1 MEKIRHEQRVEIK
14 KRAKDVVRS
23 HFILLVIICLV
34 VSYYGTELNFVTDNV
49 ELLWKYVTGQPIEW
63 VDDNLKVDNSRTSD
77 KVLQDLINDNYKAGK
92 THAAIQLEEYR
103 QQKLTNDVKSR
114 KNGIFA
120 AVANNISSGNLYM
133 IIFEGLHSVI
143 HSTRV
148 TSAIIVFFSMMA
160 AVAFW
165 IFIKNMLGA
174 IMRRVFLEARLYK
187 KVPVSHMLHFKL
199 VKRWFRASM
208 TLLLTTI
215 LQYLWFLTIIGG
227 LIKMYSYRMV
237 PFIVAENPD
246 IRPRDAIT
254 LSRRM
259 MNGHKWECFVLD
271 LTFVGWY
278 ILGTFTFGL
287 VTVLWVAPYSVA
299 TFAEYYTELRNG
311 AKAAGIE
318 NSDRLNDTYLY
329 ELADEGFLR
338 QTYSDVEEQKH
349 FIDEHRVEL
358 PPVRGFIAKN
368 FGLWFGSTEE
378 KAMYDEVDKR
388 RQQIVEDR
396 AVIKHKIYPQRLN
409 PLWDEKNNNI
419 VKDIRSIRTYT
430 IWSVIM
436 VFFAFAFVGWCWEVG
451 IHLVQDGVFV
461 NRGVMHGPWLPIY
474 GGGVAMIV
482 VLLARWRRNPLQEV
496 VSIIILCGIVEYTTS
511 WYLEVTK
518 GMRWWDYTG
527 YFLNLNGR
535 ICGEGL
541 MVFALGGMA
550 AVYIL
555 VPILDA
561 MWSKLKPKVLAGICI
576 VLLVCFAADMV
587 YTQIVPN
594 VGDGITDYAAYTELE
609 DSGSSGGGN

>member
-1 MEKIRHEQRVEIK
+1 MEKIKHEQRVEIK

-34 VSYYGTELNFVTDNV
+34 VSYYGTDLNFVTDNV
-49 ELLWKYVTGQPIEW
+49 DTLWKLVTGQPIEFG
-63 VDDNLKVDNSRTSD
+63 DDSLKIDKSKTSD
-77 KVLQDLINDNYKAGK
+77 KVLQDLIDDNYKAGK

-103 QQKLTNDVKSR
+103 QEKLTNDVTSR

-160 AVAFW
+160 AIALW

-187 KVPVSHMLHFKL
+187 TVPVSHMLHFKL

-215 LQYLWFLTIIGG
+215 FQYLWFITVIGG
-227 LIKMYSYRMV
+227 FIKMYSYRMV

-246 IRPRDAIT
+246 LKPREAIT

-271 LTFVGWY
+271 MTFVGWY

-287 VTVLWVAPYSVA
+287 ITVLWAAPYSVA
-299 TFAEYYTELRNG
+299 TYAEYYTELRNG

-318 NSDRLNDTYLY
+318 NADRLNDTYLFEY
-329 ELADEGFLR
+329 AEEGFLR
-338 QTYSDVEEQKH
+338 KTYSDVEEQKH

-368 FGLWFGSTEE
+368 FGLWIGPTEE

-409 PLWDEKNNNI
+409 PLWDDKNNNI
-419 VKDIRSIRTYT
+419 VKDIRFIRTYT

-451 IHLVQDGVFV
+451 IHLIQDGVFV

-482 VLLARWRRNPLQEV
+482 VLLAKWRRNPLQEV

-550 AVYIL
+550 AVYLL
-555 VPILDA
+555 VPVLDT

-576 VLLVCFAADMV
+576 ALLVCFAADMI
-587 YTQIVPN
+587 YTQLVPN
-594 VGDGITDYAAYTELE
+594 VGDGITDYAAYTEIE
-609 DSGSSGGGN
+609 TNDSSGGGN

>member
-1 MEKIRHEQRVEIK
+1 MEKIKHEQRVEIK

-34 VSYYGTELNFVTDNV
+34 VSYYGTDLNFVTDNV
-49 ELLWKYVTGQPIEW
+49 DTLWKLVTGQPIEFG
-63 VDDNLKVDNSRTSD
+63 DDSLKIDKSKTSD
-77 KVLQDLINDNYKAGK
+77 KVLQDLIDDNYKAGK

-103 QQKLTNDVKSR
+103 QEKLTNDVNSR

-160 AVAFW
+160 AIALW

-187 KVPVSHMLHFKL
+187 TVPVSHMLHFKL

-215 LQYLWFLTIIGG
+215 FQYLWFITVIGG
-227 LIKMYSYRMV
+227 FIKMYSYRMV

-246 IRPRDAIT
+246 LKPREAIT

-271 LTFVGWY
+271 MTFVGWY

-287 VTVLWVAPYSVA
+287 ITVLWAAPYSVA
-299 TFAEYYTELRNG
+299 TYAEYYTELRNG

-318 NSDRLNDTYLY
+318 NADRLNDTYLFEY
-329 ELADEGFLR
+329 AEEGFLR
-338 QTYSDVEEQKH
+338 KTYSDVEEQKH

-368 FGLWFGSTEE
+368 FGLWIGPTEE

-409 PLWDEKNNNI
+409 PLWDDKNNNI

-451 IHLVQDGVFV
+451 IHLIQDGVFV

-482 VLLARWRRNPLQEV
+482 VLLAKWRRNPLQEV

-550 AVYIL
+550 AVYLL
-555 VPILDA
+555 VPVLDT

-576 VLLVCFAADMV
+576 VLLVCFAADMI
-587 YTQIVPN
+587 YTQLVPN
-594 VGDGITDYAAYTELE
+594 VGDGITDYAAYTEIE
-609 DSGSSGGGN
+609 TNDSSGGGN

>member
-63 VDDNLKVDNSRTSD
+63 VDDNLKIDNSKSSD

-120 AVANNISSGNLYM
+120 AVANNISSGNLYI

-148 TSAIIVFFSMMA
+148 TSAIIVFFSMMV

-187 KVPVSHMLHFKL
+187 TVPVSHMLHFKL

-215 LQYLWFLTIIGG
+215 LHYLWFLTIIGG
-227 LIKMYSYRMV
+227 FIKMYSYRMV

-246 IRPRDAIT
+246 IRPREAIT

-259 MNGHKWECFVLD
+259 MNGHKWECFILD

-287 VTVLWVAPYSVA
+287 ITVLWAAPYSVA

-318 NSDRLNDTYLY
+318 NADRLNDTYLY

-409 PLWDEKNNNI
+409 PLWDDKNNNI

-555 VPILDA
+555 VPTLDA
-561 MWSKLKPKVLAGICI
+561 MWSRLKPKVLAGICI

-609 DSGSSGGGN
+609 DSGASGGGN

>member
-1 MEKIRHEQRVEIK
+1 MEKIKHEQRVEIK

-34 VSYYGTELNFVTDNV
+34 VSYYGTDLNFVTDNV
-49 ELLWKYVTGQPIEW
+49 DTLWKLVTGQPIEFG
-63 VDDNLKVDNSRTSD
+63 DDSLKIDKSKTSD
-77 KVLQDLINDNYKAGK
+77 KVLQDLIDDNYKAGK

-103 QQKLTNDVKSR
+103 QEKLTNDVTSR

-160 AVAFW
+160 AIALW

-187 KVPVSHMLHFKL
+187 TVPVSHMLHFKL

-215 LQYLWFLTIIGG
+215 FQYLWFITVIGG
-227 LIKMYSYRMV
+227 FIKMYSYRMV

-246 IRPRDAIT
+246 LKPREAIT

-271 LTFVGWY
+271 MTFVGWY

-287 VTVLWVAPYSVA
+287 ITVLWAAPYSVA
-299 TFAEYYTELRNG
+299 TYAEYYTELRNG

-318 NSDRLNDTYLY
+318 NADRLNDTYLFEY
-329 ELADEGFLR
+329 AEEGFLR
-338 QTYSDVEEQKH
+338 KTYSDVEEQKH

-368 FGLWFGSTEE
+368 FGLWIGPTEE

-409 PLWDEKNNNI
+409 PLWDDKNNNI

-482 VLLARWRRNPLQEV
+482 VLLAKWRRNPLQEV

-550 AVYIL
+550 AVYLL
-555 VPILDA
+555 VPVLDT

-587 YTQIVPN
+587 YTQLVPN
-594 VGDGITDYAAYTELE
+594 VGDGITDYAAYTEIE
-609 DSGSSGGGN
+609 TNDSSGGGN

>member
-1 MEKIRHEQRVEIK
+1 MEKIKHEQRVEIK

-34 VSYYGTELNFVTDNV
+34 VSYYGTDLNFVTDNV
-49 ELLWKYVTGQPIEW
+49 DTLWKLVTGQPIEFG
-63 VDDNLKVDNSRTSD
+63 DDSLKIDKSKTSD
-77 KVLQDLINDNYKAGK
+77 KVLQDLIDDNYKAGK

-103 QQKLTNDVKSR
+103 QEKLTNDVNSR

-160 AVAFW
+160 AIALW

-187 KVPVSHMLHFKL
+187 TVPVSHMLHFKL

-215 LQYLWFLTIIGG
+215 FQYLWFITVIGG
-227 LIKMYSYRMV
+227 FIKMYSYRMV

-246 IRPRDAIT
+246 LKPREAIT

-271 LTFVGWY
+271 MTFVGWY

-287 VTVLWVAPYSVA
+287 ITVLWAAPYSVA
-299 TFAEYYTELRNG
+299 TYAEYYTELRNG

-318 NSDRLNDTYLY
+318 NADRLNDTYLFEY
-329 ELADEGFLR
+329 AEEGFLR
-338 QTYSDVEEQKH
+338 KTYSDVEEQKH

-368 FGLWFGSTEE
+368 FGLWIGPTEE

-409 PLWDEKNNNI
+409 PLWDDKNNNI

-482 VLLARWRRNPLQEV
+482 VLLAKWRRNPLQEV

-550 AVYIL
+550 AVYLL
-555 VPILDA
+555 VPVLDT

-587 YTQIVPN
+587 YTQLVPN
-594 VGDGITDYAAYTELE
+594 VGDGITDYAAYTEIE
-609 DSGSSGGGN
+609 TNDSSGGGN

>member
-1 MEKIRHEQRVEIK
+1 MEKIKHEQRVEIK

-34 VSYYGTELNFVTDNV
+34 VSYYGTDLNFVTDNV
-49 ELLWKYVTGQPIEW
+49 DTLWKLVTGQPIEFG
-63 VDDNLKVDNSRTSD
+63 DDSLKIDKSKTSD
-77 KVLQDLINDNYKAGK
+77 KVLQDLIDDNYKAGK

-103 QQKLTNDVKSR
+103 QEKLTNDVKSR

-160 AVAFW
+160 AIALW

-187 KVPVSHMLHFKL
+187 TVPVSHMLHFKL

-215 LQYLWFLTIIGG
+215 FQYLWFITVIGG
-227 LIKMYSYRMV
+227 FIKMYSYRMV

-246 IRPRDAIT
+246 LKPREAIT

-271 LTFVGWY
+271 MTFVGWY

-287 VTVLWVAPYSVA
+287 ITVLWAAPYSVA
-299 TFAEYYTELRNG
+299 TYAEYYTELRNG

-318 NSDRLNDTYLY
+318 NADRLNDTYLFEY
-329 ELADEGFLR
+329 AEEGFLR
-338 QTYSDVEEQKH
+338 KTYSDVEEQKH

-368 FGLWFGSTEE
+368 FGLWIGPTEE

-409 PLWDEKNNNI
+409 PLWDDKNNNI

-451 IHLVQDGVFV
+451 IHLIQDGVFV

-482 VLLARWRRNPLQEV
+482 VLLAKWRRNPLQEV

-550 AVYIL
+550 AVYLL
-555 VPILDA
+555 VPVLDT

-587 YTQIVPN
+587 YTQLVPN
-594 VGDGITDYAAYTELE
+594 VGDGITDYAAYTEIE
-609 DSGSSGGGN
+609 TNDSSGGGN

>member
-1 MEKIRHEQRVEIK
+1 MEKIKHEQRVEIK

-34 VSYYGTELNFVTDNV
+34 VSYYGTDLNFVTANV
-49 ELLWKYVTGQPIEW
+49 DTLWKLVTGQPIEFG
-63 VDDNLKVDNSRTSD
+63 DDSLKIDKSKTSD
-77 KVLQDLINDNYKAGK
+77 KVLQDLIDDNYKAGK

-103 QQKLTNDVKSR
+103 QEKLTNDVKSR

-160 AVAFW
+160 AIALW

-187 KVPVSHMLHFKL
+187 TVPVSHMLHFKL

-215 LQYLWFLTIIGG
+215 FQYLWFITVIGG
-227 LIKMYSYRMV
+227 FIKMYSYRMV

-246 IRPRDAIT
+246 LKPREAIT

-271 LTFVGWY
+271 MTFVGWY

-287 VTVLWVAPYSVA
+287 ITVLWAAPYSVA
-299 TFAEYYTELRNG
+299 TYAEYYTELRNG

-318 NSDRLNDTYLY
+318 NADRLNDTYLFEY
-329 ELADEGFLR
+329 AEEGFLR
-338 QTYSDVEEQKH
+338 KTYSDVEEQKH

-368 FGLWFGSTEE
+368 FGLWIGPTEE

-409 PLWDEKNNNI
+409 PLWDDKNNNI

-451 IHLVQDGVFV
+451 IHLIQDGVFV

-482 VLLARWRRNPLQEV
+482 VLLAKWRRNPLQEV

-550 AVYIL
+550 AVYLL
-555 VPILDA
+555 VPVLDT

-576 VLLVCFAADMV
+576 ALLVCFAADMV
-587 YTQIVPN
+587 YTQLVPN
-594 VGDGITDYAAYTELE
+594 VGDGITDYAAYTEIE
-609 DSGSSGGGN
+609 TNDSSGGGN

>member
-1 MEKIRHEQRVEIK
+1 MEKIKHEQRVEIK

-34 VSYYGTELNFVTDNV
+34 VSYYGTDLNFVTDNV
-49 ELLWKYVTGQPIEW
+49 DTLWKLVTGQPIEFG
-63 VDDNLKVDNSRTSD
+63 DDSLKIDKSKTSD
-77 KVLQDLINDNYKAGK
+77 KVLQDLIDDNYKAGK

-103 QQKLTNDVKSR
+103 QEKLTNDVTSR

-160 AVAFW
+160 AIALW

-187 KVPVSHMLHFKL
+187 TVPVSHMLHFKL

-215 LQYLWFLTIIGG
+215 FQYLWFITVIGG
-227 LIKMYSYRMV
+227 FIKMYSYRMV

-246 IRPRDAIT
+246 LKPREAIT

-271 LTFVGWY
+271 MTFVGWY

-287 VTVLWVAPYSVA
+287 ITVLWAAPYSVA
-299 TFAEYYTELRNG
+299 TYAEYYTELRNG

-318 NSDRLNDTYLY
+318 NADRLNDTYLFEY
-329 ELADEGFLR
+329 AEEGFLR
-338 QTYSDVEEQKH
+338 KTYSDVEEQKH

-368 FGLWFGSTEE
+368 FGLWIGPTEE

-409 PLWDEKNNNI
+409 PLWDDKNNNI

-451 IHLVQDGVFV
+451 IHLIQDGVFV

-482 VLLARWRRNPLQEV
+482 VLLAKWRRNPLQEV

-550 AVYIL
+550 AVYLL
-555 VPILDA
+555 VPVLDT

-587 YTQIVPN
+587 YTQLVPN
-594 VGDGITDYAAYTELE
+594 VGDGITDYAAYTEIE
-609 DSGSSGGGN
+609 TSDSSGGGN

>member
-1 MEKIRHEQRVEIK
+1 MEKIKHEQRVEIK

-49 ELLWKYVTGQPIEW
+49 DTLWKLVTGQPIEFG
-63 VDDNLKVDNSRTSD
+63 DDSLKIDKSKTSD
-77 KVLQDLINDNYKAGK
+77 KVLQDLIDDNYKAGK

-103 QQKLTNDVKSR
+103 QEKLTNDVTSR

-160 AVAFW
+160 AIALW

-187 KVPVSHMLHFKL
+187 TVPVSHMLHFKL

-215 LQYLWFLTIIGG
+215 FQYLWFITVIGG
-227 LIKMYSYRMV
+227 FIKMYSYRMV

-246 IRPRDAIT
+246 LKPREAIT

-271 LTFVGWY
+271 MTFVGWY

-287 VTVLWVAPYSVA
+287 ITVLWAAPYSVA
-299 TFAEYYTELRNG
+299 TYAEYYTELRNG

-318 NSDRLNDTYLY
+318 NADRLNDTYLFEY
-329 ELADEGFLR
+329 AEEGFLR
-338 QTYSDVEEQKH
+338 KTYSDVEEQKH

-368 FGLWFGSTEE
+368 FGLWIGPTEE

-409 PLWDEKNNNI
+409 PLWDDKNNNI

-451 IHLVQDGVFV
+451 IHLIQDGVFV

-482 VLLARWRRNPLQEV
+482 VLLAKWRRNPLQEV

-550 AVYIL
+550 AVYLL
-555 VPILDA
+555 VPVLDT

-576 VLLVCFAADMV
+576 VLLVCFAADMI
-587 YTQIVPN
+587 YTQLVPN
-594 VGDGITDYAAYTELE
+594 VGDGITDYAAYTEIE
-609 DSGSSGGGN
+609 TNDSSGGGN

>member
-1 MEKIRHEQRVEIK
+1 MEKIKHAQRVEIK

-23 HFILLVIICLV
+23 HFILLVILCLV
-34 VSYYGTELNFVTDNV
+34 VSYYGTDLNFVTDNV
-49 ELLWKYVTGQPIEW
+49 ELLWKFVTGQPIDVRE
-63 VDDNLKVDNSRTSD
+63 DNLKLDNSKSSD
-77 KVLQDLINDNYKAGK
+77 KVLQDLINDNYKAGQ
-92 THAAIQLEEYR
+92 THAAQQLEEYR
-103 QQKLTNDVKSR
+103 QAKLTNDVKSR

-160 AVAFW
+160 AIALW
-165 IFIKNMLGA
+165 IFIKNMLGT

-187 KVPVSHMLHFKL
+187 IVPVSHMLHFKL
-199 VKRWFRASM
+199 VKRWFRTAM

-215 LQYLWFLTIIGG
+215 YQYLWFLTIIGG
-227 LIKMYSYRMV
+227 VIKVYSYRMV
-237 PFIVAENPD
+237 PFIAAENPD
-246 IRPRDAIT
+246 LKPREVIT

-259 MNGHKWECFVLD
+259 MNGHKWECFILD

-287 VTVLWVAPYSVA
+287 INVLWSAPYSVA
-299 TFAEYYTELRNG
+299 TYAEYYTVLRDG

-318 NSDRLNDTYLY
+318 NADKLNDTYLFEY
-329 ELADEGFLR
+329 ADEGFLR
-338 QTYSDVEEQKH
+338 KTYSDVEEQKH

-358 PPVRGFIAKN
+358 PPVRRFIAKN
-368 FGLWFGSTEE
+368 FGLWIGPTEE

-409 PLWDEKNNNI
+409 PLWNDKNNNI

-430 IWSVIM
+430 IWSVIL
-436 VFFAFAFVGWCWEVG
+436 VFFSFAFVGWCWEVG

-474 GGGVAMIV
+474 GGGVAMIL
-482 VLLARWRRNPLQEV
+482 VLLAKWRRNPLQEAM
-496 VSIIILCGIVEYTTS
+496 SIIILCGIVEYSTS

-550 AVYIL
+550 AVYLL
-555 VPILDA
+555 VPVLDT
-561 MWSKLKPKVLAGICI
+561 MWSKLKPKVMAGICI

-587 YTQIVPN
+587 YTKLVPN
-594 VGDGITDYAAYTELE
+594 VGDGITDYAAYTQIE
-609 DSGSSGGGN
+609 DSSDSGGGN

>member
-1 MEKIRHEQRVEIK
+1 MEKIKHEQRVENK

-34 VSYYGTELNFVTDNV
+34 VSYYGTDLNFVTDNV
-49 ELLWKYVTGQPIEW
+49 DTLWKLVTGQPIEFG
-63 VDDNLKVDNSRTSD
+63 DDSLKIDKSKTSD
-77 KVLQDLINDNYKAGK
+77 KVLQDLIDDNYKAGK

-103 QQKLTNDVKSR
+103 QEKLTNDVNSR

-160 AVAFW
+160 AIALW

-187 KVPVSHMLHFKL
+187 TVPVSHMLHFKL

-215 LQYLWFLTIIGG
+215 FQYLWFITVIGG
-227 LIKMYSYRMV
+227 FIKMYSYRMV

-246 IRPRDAIT
+246 LKPREAIT

-271 LTFVGWY
+271 MTFVGWY

-287 VTVLWVAPYSVA
+287 ITVLWAAPYSVA
-299 TFAEYYTELRNG
+299 TYAEYYTELRNG

-318 NSDRLNDTYLY
+318 NADRLNDTYLFEY
-329 ELADEGFLR
+329 AEEGFLR
-338 QTYSDVEEQKH
+338 KTYSDVEEQKH

-368 FGLWFGSTEE
+368 FGLWIGPTEE

-409 PLWDEKNNNI
+409 PLWDDKNNNI

-451 IHLVQDGVFV
+451 IHLIQDGVFV

-482 VLLARWRRNPLQEV
+482 VLLAKWRRNPLQEV

-550 AVYIL
+550 AVYLL
-555 VPILDA
+555 VPVLDT

-576 VLLVCFAADMV
+576 VLLVCFAADMI
-587 YTQIVPN
+587 YTQLVPN
-594 VGDGITDYAAYTELE
+594 VGDGITDYAAYTEIE
-609 DSGSSGGGN
+609 TNDSSGGGN

>member
-1 MEKIRHEQRVEIK
+1 MEKIKHEQRVEIK

-34 VSYYGTELNFVTDNV
+34 VSYYGTDLNFVTDNV
-49 ELLWKYVTGQPIEW
+49 DTLWKLVTGQPIEFG
-63 VDDNLKVDNSRTSD
+63 DDSLKIDKSKTSD
-77 KVLQDLINDNYKAGK
+77 KVLQDLIDDNYKAGK
-92 THAAIQLEEYR
+92 THVAIQLEEYR
-103 QQKLTNDVKSR
+103 QEKLTNDVNSR

-160 AVAFW
+160 AIALW

-187 KVPVSHMLHFKL
+187 TVPVSHMLHFKL

-215 LQYLWFLTIIGG
+215 FQYLWFITVIGG
-227 LIKMYSYRMV
+227 FIKMYSYRMV

-246 IRPRDAIT
+246 LKPREAIT

-271 LTFVGWY
+271 MTFVGWY

-287 VTVLWVAPYSVA
+287 ITVLWAAPYSVA
-299 TFAEYYTELRNG
+299 TYAEYYTELRNG

-318 NSDRLNDTYLY
+318 NADRLNDTYLFEY
-329 ELADEGFLR
+329 AEEGFLR
-338 QTYSDVEEQKH
+338 KTYSDVEEQKH
-349 FIDEHRVEL
+349 FIDENRVEL

-368 FGLWFGSTEE
+368 FGLWIGPTEE

-409 PLWDEKNNNI
+409 PLWDDKNNNI

-482 VLLARWRRNPLQEV
+482 VLLAKWRRNPLQEV

-550 AVYIL
+550 AVYLL
-555 VPILDA
+555 VPVLDT

-576 VLLVCFAADMV
+576 VLLVCFAADMI
-587 YTQIVPN
+587 YTQLVPN
-594 VGDGITDYAAYTELE
+594 VGDGITDYAAYTEIE
-609 DSGSSGGGN
+609 TNDSSGGGN

>member
-1 MEKIRHEQRVEIK
+1 MEKIKHEQRVEIK

-34 VSYYGTELNFVTDNV
+34 VSYYGTDLNFVTDNV
-49 ELLWKYVTGQPIEW
+49 DTLWKLVTGQPIEFG
-63 VDDNLKVDNSRTSD
+63 DDSLKIDKSKTSD
-77 KVLQDLINDNYKAGK
+77 KVLQDLIDDNYKAGK

-103 QQKLTNDVKSR
+103 QEKLTNDVTSR

-160 AVAFW
+160 AIALW

-187 KVPVSHMLHFKL
+187 TVPVSHMLHFKL

-215 LQYLWFLTIIGG
+215 FQYLWFITVIGG
-227 LIKMYSYRMV
+227 FIKMYSYRMV

-246 IRPRDAIT
+246 LKPREAIT

-271 LTFVGWY
+271 MTFVGWY

-287 VTVLWVAPYSVA
+287 ITVLWAAPYSVA
-299 TFAEYYTELRNG
+299 TYAEYYTELRNG

-318 NSDRLNDTYLY
+318 NADRLNDTYLFEY
-329 ELADEGFLR
+329 AEEGFLR
-338 QTYSDVEEQKH
+338 KTYSDVEEQKH

-368 FGLWFGSTEE
+368 FGLWIGPTEE

-409 PLWDEKNNNI
+409 PLWDDKNNNI

-451 IHLVQDGVFV
+451 IHLIQDGVFV

-482 VLLARWRRNPLQEV
+482 VLLAKWRRNPLQEV

-550 AVYIL
+550 AVYLL
-555 VPILDA
+555 VPVLDT

-587 YTQIVPN
+587 YTQLVPN
-594 VGDGITDYAAYTELE
+594 VGDGITDYAAYTEIE
-609 DSGSSGGGN
+609 TNDSSGGGN

>member
-1 MEKIRHEQRVEIK
+1 MEKIKHEQRVEIK

-34 VSYYGTELNFVTDNV
+34 VSYYGTDLNFVTDNV
-49 ELLWKYVTGQPIEW
+49 DTLWKLVTGQPIEFG
-63 VDDNLKVDNSRTSD
+63 DDSLKIDKSKTSD

-103 QQKLTNDVKSR
+103 QEKLTNDVKSR

-160 AVAFW
+160 AIALW

-187 KVPVSHMLHFKL
+187 TVPVSHMLHFKL

-215 LQYLWFLTIIGG
+215 FQYLWFITVIGG
-227 LIKMYSYRMV
+227 FIKMYSYRMV

-246 IRPRDAIT
+246 LKPREAIT

-271 LTFVGWY
+271 MTFVGWY

-287 VTVLWVAPYSVA
+287 ITVLWAAPYSVA
-299 TFAEYYTELRNG
+299 TYAEYYTELRNG

-318 NSDRLNDTYLY
+318 NADRLNDTYLFEY
-329 ELADEGFLR
+329 AEEGFLR
-338 QTYSDVEEQKH
+338 KTYSDVEEQKH

-368 FGLWFGSTEE
+368 FGLWIGPTEE

-409 PLWDEKNNNI
+409 PLWEDKNNNI

-451 IHLVQDGVFV
+451 IHLIQDGVFV

-482 VLLARWRRNPLQEV
+482 VLLAKWRRNPLQEV

-550 AVYIL
+550 AVYLL
-555 VPILDA
+555 VPVLDT

-576 VLLVCFAADMV
+576 ALLVCFAADMI
-587 YTQIVPN
+587 YTQLVPN
-594 VGDGITDYAAYTELE
+594 VGDGITDYAAYTEIE
-609 DSGSSGGGN
+609 TNDSSGGGN

>member
-1 MEKIRHEQRVEIK
+1 MEKNRHEQRVEIK

-63 VDDNLKVDNSRTSD
+63 VDDNLKIDNSKSSD

-187 KVPVSHMLHFKL
+187 TVPVSHMLHFKL

-246 IRPRDAIT
+246 IRPREAIT

-318 NSDRLNDTYLY
+318 NADRLNDTYLY
-329 ELADEGFLR
+329 EFADEGFLR

-474 GGGVAMIV
+474 GGGVAMII

-561 MWSKLKPKVLAGICI
+561 MWSRLKPKVLAGICI

-587 YTQIVPN
+587 YTKIVPN

>member
-1 MEKIRHEQRVEIK
+1 MEKIKHEQRVEIK

-34 VSYYGTELNFVTDNV
+34 VSYYGTDLNFVTDNV
-49 ELLWKYVTGQPIEW
+49 DTLWKLVTGQPIEFG
-63 VDDNLKVDNSRTSD
+63 DDSLKIDKSKTSD
-77 KVLQDLINDNYKAGK
+77 KVLQDLIDDNYKAGK

-103 QQKLTNDVKSR
+103 QEKLTNDVTSR

-160 AVAFW
+160 AIALW

-187 KVPVSHMLHFKL
+187 TVPVSHMLHFKL

-215 LQYLWFLTIIGG
+215 FQYLWFITVIGG
-227 LIKMYSYRMV
+227 FIKMYSYRMV

-246 IRPRDAIT
+246 LKPREAIT

-271 LTFVGWY
+271 MTFVGWY

-287 VTVLWVAPYSVA
+287 ITVLWAAPYSVA
-299 TFAEYYTELRNG
+299 TYAEYYTELRNG

-318 NSDRLNDTYLY
+318 NADRLNDTYLFEY
-329 ELADEGFLR
+329 AEEGFLR
-338 QTYSDVEEQKH
+338 KTYSDVEEQKH

-368 FGLWFGSTEE
+368 FGLWIGPTEE

-409 PLWDEKNNNI
+409 PLWDDKNNNI

-451 IHLVQDGVFV
+451 IHLIQDGVFV

-482 VLLARWRRNPLQEV
+482 VLLAKWRRNPLQEV

-550 AVYIL
+550 AVYLL
-555 VPILDA
+555 VPVLDT

-576 VLLVCFAADMV
+576 VLLVCFAADMI
-587 YTQIVPN
+587 YTQLVPN
-594 VGDGITDYAAYTELE
+594 VGDGITDYAAYTEIE
-609 DSGSSGGGN
+609 TNDSSGGGN

>member
-63 VDDNLKVDNSRTSD
+63 VDDNLKIDNSRSSD

-165 IFIKNMLGA
+165 IFVKNMLGA

-187 KVPVSHMLHFKL
+187 TVPVSHMLHFKL

-246 IRPRDAIT
+246 IRPREAIT

-287 VTVLWVAPYSVA
+287 ITVLWAAPYSVA

-318 NSDRLNDTYLY
+318 NADRLNDTYLY

-409 PLWDEKNNNI
+409 PLWDDKNNNI

-474 GGGVAMIV
+474 GGGVAMII

-550 AVYIL
+550 AVYLL
-555 VPILDA
+555 VPILDT
-561 MWSKLKPKVLAGICI
+561 MWSKLKPKVLTGICI

-594 VGDGITDYAAYTELE
+594 VGDGITDYAAYTEIE
-609 DSGSSGGGN
+609 DSDSSGGGN

>member
-1 MEKIRHEQRVEIK
+1 MEKIKHEHRVEIK

-34 VSYYGTELNFVTDNV
+34 VSYYGTDLNFVTDNV
-49 ELLWKYVTGQPIEW
+49 DTLWKLVTGQPIEFG
-63 VDDNLKVDNSRTSD
+63 DDSLKIDKSKTSD
-77 KVLQDLINDNYKAGK
+77 KVLQDLIDDNYKAGK

-103 QQKLTNDVKSR
+103 QEKLTNDVTSR

-160 AVAFW
+160 AIALW

-187 KVPVSHMLHFKL
+187 TVPVSHMLHFKL

-215 LQYLWFLTIIGG
+215 FQYLWFITVIGG
-227 LIKMYSYRMV
+227 FIKMYSYRMV

-246 IRPRDAIT
+246 LKPREAIT

-271 LTFVGWY
+271 MTFVGWY

-287 VTVLWVAPYSVA
+287 ITVLWAAPYSVA
-299 TFAEYYTELRNG
+299 TYAEYYTELRNG

-318 NSDRLNDTYLY
+318 NADRLNDTYLFEY
-329 ELADEGFLR
+329 AEEGFLR
-338 QTYSDVEEQKH
+338 KTYSDVEEQKH

-368 FGLWFGSTEE
+368 FGLWIGPTEE

-409 PLWDEKNNNI
+409 PLWDDKNNNI

-451 IHLVQDGVFV
+451 IHLIQDGVFV

-482 VLLARWRRNPLQEV
+482 VLLAKWRRNPLQEV

-550 AVYIL
+550 AVYLL
-555 VPILDA
+555 VPVLDT

-576 VLLVCFAADMV
+576 VLLVCFAADMI
-587 YTQIVPN
+587 YTQLVPN
-594 VGDGITDYAAYTELE
+594 VGDGITDYAAYTEIE
-609 DSGSSGGGN
+609 TSDSSGGGN

>member
-1 MEKIRHEQRVEIK
+1 MEPIKHEQRVEIK

-34 VSYYGTELNFVTDNV
+34 VSYYGTDLNFVTDNV
-49 ELLWKYVTGQPIEW
+49 DTLWKLVTGQPIEFG
-63 VDDNLKVDNSRTSD
+63 DDSLKIDKSKTSD
-77 KVLQDLINDNYKAGK
+77 KVLQDLIDDNYKAGK

-103 QQKLTNDVKSR
+103 QEKLTNDVKSR

-160 AVAFW
+160 AIALW

-187 KVPVSHMLHFKL
+187 TVPVSHMLHFKL

-215 LQYLWFLTIIGG
+215 FQYLWFITVIGG
-227 LIKMYSYRMV
+227 FIKMYSYRMV

-246 IRPRDAIT
+246 LKPREAIT

-271 LTFVGWY
+271 MTFVGWY

-287 VTVLWVAPYSVA
+287 ITVLWAAPYSVA
-299 TFAEYYTELRNG
+299 TYAEYYTELRNG

-318 NSDRLNDTYLY
+318 NADRLNDTYLFEY
-329 ELADEGFLR
+329 AEEGFLR
-338 QTYSDVEEQKH
+338 KTYSDVEEQKH

-368 FGLWFGSTEE
+368 FGLWIGPTEE

-409 PLWDEKNNNI
+409 PLWDDKNNNI

-451 IHLVQDGVFV
+451 IHLIQDGVFV

-482 VLLARWRRNPLQEV
+482 VLLAKWRRNPLQEV

-550 AVYIL
+550 AVYLL
-555 VPILDA
+555 VPVLDT

-576 VLLVCFAADMV
+576 VLLVCFAADMI
-587 YTQIVPN
+587 YTQLVPN
-594 VGDGITDYAAYTELE
+594 VGDGITDYAAYTEIE
-609 DSGSSGGGN
+609 TNDSSGGGN

>member
-1 MEKIRHEQRVEIK
+1 
-14 KRAKDVVRS
+14 
-23 HFILLVIICLV
+23 
-34 VSYYGTELNFVTDNV
+34 
-49 ELLWKYVTGQPIEW
+49 
-63 VDDNLKVDNSRTSD
+63 
-77 KVLQDLINDNYKAGK
+77 

-103 QQKLTNDVKSR
+103 QEKLTNDVTSR

-160 AVAFW
+160 AIALW

-187 KVPVSHMLHFKL
+187 TVPVSHMLHFKL

-215 LQYLWFLTIIGG
+215 FQYLWFITVIGG
-227 LIKMYSYRMV
+227 FIKMYSYRMV

-246 IRPRDAIT
+246 LKPREAIT

-271 LTFVGWY
+271 MTFVGWY

-287 VTVLWVAPYSVA
+287 ITVLWAAPYSVA
-299 TFAEYYTELRNG
+299 TYAEYYTELRNG

-318 NSDRLNDTYLY
+318 NADRLNDTYLFEY
-329 ELADEGFLR
+329 AEEGFLR
-338 QTYSDVEEQKH
+338 KTYSDVEEQKH

-368 FGLWFGSTEE
+368 FGLWIGPTEE

-409 PLWDEKNNNI
+409 PLWDDKNNNI

-451 IHLVQDGVFV
+451 IHLIQDGVFV

-482 VLLARWRRNPLQEV
+482 VLLAKWRRNPLQEV

-550 AVYIL
+550 AVYLL
-555 VPILDA
+555 VPVLDT

-576 VLLVCFAADMV
+576 VLLVCFAADMI
-587 YTQIVPN
+587 YTQLVPN
-594 VGDGITDYAAYTELE
+594 VGDGITDYAAYTEIE
-609 DSGSSGGGN
+609 TNDSSGGGN

>member
-1 MEKIRHEQRVEIK
+1 MEKIKHEQRVEIK

-34 VSYYGTELNFVTDNV
+34 VSYYGTDLNFVTDNV
-49 ELLWKYVTGQPIEW
+49 DTLWKLVTGQPIEFG
-63 VDDNLKVDNSRTSD
+63 DDSLKIDKSKTSD
-77 KVLQDLINDNYKAGK
+77 KVLQDLIDDNYKAGK
-92 THAAIQLEEYR
+92 IHAAIQLEEYR
-103 QQKLTNDVKSR
+103 QEKLTNDVKSR

-160 AVAFW
+160 AIALW

-187 KVPVSHMLHFKL
+187 TVPVSHMLHFKL

-215 LQYLWFLTIIGG
+215 FQYLWFITVIGG
-227 LIKMYSYRMV
+227 FIKMYSYRMV

-246 IRPRDAIT
+246 LKPREAIT

-271 LTFVGWY
+271 MTFVGWY

-287 VTVLWVAPYSVA
+287 ITVLWAAPYSVA
-299 TFAEYYTELRNG
+299 TYAEYYTELRNG

-318 NSDRLNDTYLY
+318 NADRLNDTYLFEY
-329 ELADEGFLR
+329 AEEGFLR
-338 QTYSDVEEQKH
+338 KTYSDVEEQKH

-368 FGLWFGSTEE
+368 FGLWIGPTEE

-409 PLWDEKNNNI
+409 PLWDDKNNNI

-451 IHLVQDGVFV
+451 IHLIQDGVFV

-482 VLLARWRRNPLQEV
+482 VLLAKWRRNPLQEV

-550 AVYIL
+550 AVYLL
-555 VPILDA
+555 VPVLDT

-576 VLLVCFAADMV
+576 ALLVCFAADMI
-587 YTQIVPN
+587 YTQLVPN
-594 VGDGITDYAAYTELE
+594 VGDGITDYAAYTEIE
-609 DSGSSGGGN
+609 TNDSSGGGN

>member
-1 MEKIRHEQRVEIK
+1 MEKIKHEQRVEIK

-34 VSYYGTELNFVTDNV
+34 VSYYGTDLNFVTDNV
-49 ELLWKYVTGQPIEW
+49 DTLWKLVTGQPIEFG
-63 VDDNLKVDNSRTSD
+63 DDSLKIDKSKTSD
-77 KVLQDLINDNYKAGK
+77 KVLQDLIDDNYKAGK

-103 QQKLTNDVKSR
+103 QEKLTNDVKSR

-160 AVAFW
+160 AIALW

-187 KVPVSHMLHFKL
+187 TVPVSHMLHFKL

-215 LQYLWFLTIIGG
+215 FQYLWFITVIGG
-227 LIKMYSYRMV
+227 FIKMYSYRMV

-246 IRPRDAIT
+246 LKPREAIT

-271 LTFVGWY
+271 MTFVGWY

-287 VTVLWVAPYSVA
+287 ITVLWAAPYSVA
-299 TFAEYYTELRNG
+299 TYAEYYTELRNG

-318 NSDRLNDTYLY
+318 NADRLNDTYLFEY
-329 ELADEGFLR
+329 AEEGFLR
-338 QTYSDVEEQKH
+338 KTYSDVEEQKH

-368 FGLWFGSTEE
+368 FGLWIGPTEE

-409 PLWDEKNNNI
+409 PLWDDKNNNI

-451 IHLVQDGVFV
+451 IHLIQDGVFV

-482 VLLARWRRNPLQEV
+482 VLLAKWRRNPLQEV

-550 AVYIL
+550 AVYLL
-555 VPILDA
+555 VPVLDT

-576 VLLVCFAADMV
+576 ALLVCFAADMI
-587 YTQIVPN
+587 YTQLVPN
-594 VGDGITDYAAYTELE
+594 VGDGITDYAAYTEIE
-609 DSGSSGGGN
+609 TNDSSGGGN

>member
-1 MEKIRHEQRVEIK
+1 MEPIKHEQRVEIK

-34 VSYYGTELNFVTDNV
+34 VSYYGTDLNFVTDNV
-49 ELLWKYVTGQPIEW
+49 DTLWKLVTGQPIEFG
-63 VDDNLKVDNSRTSD
+63 DDSLKIDKSKTSD
-77 KVLQDLINDNYKAGK
+77 KVLQDLIDDNYKAGK

-103 QQKLTNDVKSR
+103 QEKLTNDVNSR

-160 AVAFW
+160 AIALW

-187 KVPVSHMLHFKL
+187 TVPVSHMLHFKL

-215 LQYLWFLTIIGG
+215 FQYLWFITVIGG
-227 LIKMYSYRMV
+227 FIKMYSYRMV

-246 IRPRDAIT
+246 LKPREAIT

-271 LTFVGWY
+271 MTFVGWY

-287 VTVLWVAPYSVA
+287 ITVLWAAPYSVA
-299 TFAEYYTELRNG
+299 TYAEYYTELRNG

-318 NSDRLNDTYLY
+318 NADRLNDTYLFEY
-329 ELADEGFLR
+329 AEEGFLR
-338 QTYSDVEEQKH
+338 KTYSDVEEQKH

-368 FGLWFGSTEE
+368 FGLWIGPTEE

-409 PLWDEKNNNI
+409 PLWDDKNNNL

-451 IHLVQDGVFV
+451 IHLIQDGVFV

-482 VLLARWRRNPLQEV
+482 VLLAKWRRNPLQEV

-550 AVYIL
+550 AVYLL
-555 VPILDA
+555 VPVLDT

-587 YTQIVPN
+587 YTQLVPN
-594 VGDGITDYAAYTELE
+594 VGDGITDYAAYTEIE
-609 DSGSSGGGN
+609 TNDSSGGGN

>member
-1 MEKIRHEQRVEIK
+1 MEKIKHEQRVEIK

-34 VSYYGTELNFVTDNV
+34 VSYYGTDLNFVTDNV
-49 ELLWKYVTGQPIEW
+49 DTLWKLVTGQPIEFG
-63 VDDNLKVDNSRTSD
+63 DDSLKIDKSKTSD
-77 KVLQDLINDNYKAGK
+77 KVLQDLIDDNYKAGK

-103 QQKLTNDVKSR
+103 QEKLTNDVTSR

-160 AVAFW
+160 AIALW

-187 KVPVSHMLHFKL
+187 TVPVSHMLHFKL

-215 LQYLWFLTIIGG
+215 FQYLWFITVIGG
-227 LIKMYSYRMV
+227 FIKMYSYRMV

-246 IRPRDAIT
+246 LKPREAIT

-271 LTFVGWY
+271 MTFVGWY

-287 VTVLWVAPYSVA
+287 ITVFWAAPYSVA
-299 TFAEYYTELRNG
+299 TYAEYYTELRNG

-318 NSDRLNDTYLY
+318 NADRLNDTYLFEY
-329 ELADEGFLR
+329 AEEGFLR
-338 QTYSDVEEQKH
+338 KTYSDVEEQKH

-368 FGLWFGSTEE
+368 FGLWIGPTEE

-409 PLWDEKNNNI
+409 PLWDDKNNNI

-451 IHLVQDGVFV
+451 IHLIQDGVFV

-482 VLLARWRRNPLQEV
+482 VLLAKWRRNPLQEV

-550 AVYIL
+550 AVYLL
-555 VPILDA
+555 VPVLDT

-587 YTQIVPN
+587 YTQLVPN
-594 VGDGITDYAAYTELE
+594 VGDGITDYAAYTEIE
-609 DSGSSGGGN
+609 TNDSSGGGN

>member
-1 MEKIRHEQRVEIK
+1 MEKIKHEQRVEIK

-34 VSYYGTELNFVTDNV
+34 VSYYGTDLNFVTDNV
-49 ELLWKYVTGQPIEW
+49 DTLWKLVTGQPIEFG
-63 VDDNLKVDNSRTSD
+63 DDSLKIDKSKTSD
-77 KVLQDLINDNYKAGK
+77 KVLQDLIDDNYKAGK

-103 QQKLTNDVKSR
+103 QEKLTNDVNSR

-160 AVAFW
+160 AIALW

-187 KVPVSHMLHFKL
+187 TVPVSHMLHFKL

-215 LQYLWFLTIIGG
+215 FQYLWFITVIGG
-227 LIKMYSYRMV
+227 FIKMYSYRMV

-246 IRPRDAIT
+246 LKPREAIT

-271 LTFVGWY
+271 MTFVGWY

-287 VTVLWVAPYSVA
+287 ITVLWAAPYSVA
-299 TFAEYYTELRNG
+299 TYAEYYTELRNG

-318 NSDRLNDTYLY
+318 NADRLNDTYLFEY
-329 ELADEGFLR
+329 AEEGFLR
-338 QTYSDVEEQKH
+338 KTYSDVEEQKH

-368 FGLWFGSTEE
+368 FGLWIGPTEE

-409 PLWDEKNNNI
+409 PLWDDKNNNI

-482 VLLARWRRNPLQEV
+482 VLLAKWRRNPLQEV

-518 GMRWWDYTG
+518 GMRWWYYTG

-550 AVYIL
+550 AVYLL
-555 VPILDA
+555 VPVLDT

-587 YTQIVPN
+587 YTQLVPN
-594 VGDGITDYAAYTELE
+594 VGDGITDYAAYTEIE
-609 DSGSSGGGN
+609 TNDSSGGGN

>member
-1 MEKIRHEQRVEIK
+1 MEKIKHEQRVEIK

-34 VSYYGTELNFVTDNV
+34 VSYYGTDLNFVTDNV
-49 ELLWKYVTGQPIEW
+49 DTLWKLVTGQPIEFG
-63 VDDNLKVDNSRTSD
+63 DDSLKIDKSKTSD
-77 KVLQDLINDNYKAGK
+77 KVLQDLIDDNYKAGK

-103 QQKLTNDVKSR
+103 QEKLTNDVTSR

-160 AVAFW
+160 AIALW

-187 KVPVSHMLHFKL
+187 TVPVSHMLHFKL

-215 LQYLWFLTIIGG
+215 FQYLWFITVIGG
-227 LIKMYSYRMV
+227 FIKMYSYRMV

-246 IRPRDAIT
+246 LKPREAIT

-271 LTFVGWY
+271 MTFVGWY

-287 VTVLWVAPYSVA
+287 ITVLWAAPYSVA
-299 TFAEYYTELRNG
+299 TYAEYYTELRNG

-318 NSDRLNDTYLY
+318 NADRLNDTYLFEY
-329 ELADEGFLR
+329 AEEGFLR
-338 QTYSDVEEQKH
+338 KTYSDVEEQKH
-349 FIDEHRVEL
+349 FIDENRVEL

-368 FGLWFGSTEE
+368 FGLWIGPTEE

-409 PLWDEKNNNI
+409 PLWDDKNNNI

-482 VLLARWRRNPLQEV
+482 VLLAKWRRNPLQEV

-550 AVYIL
+550 AVYLL
-555 VPILDA
+555 VPVLDT

-576 VLLVCFAADMV
+576 VLLVCFAADMI
-587 YTQIVPN
+587 YTQLVPN
-594 VGDGITDYAAYTELE
+594 VGDGITDYAAYTEIE
-609 DSGSSGGGN
+609 TNDSSGGGN

>member
-1 MEKIRHEQRVEIK
+1 MEKIKHEQRVEIK

-34 VSYYGTELNFVTDNV
+34 VSYYGTDLNFVTDNV
-49 ELLWKYVTGQPIEW
+49 DTLWKLVTGQPIEFG
-63 VDDNLKVDNSRTSD
+63 DDSLKIDKSKTSD
-77 KVLQDLINDNYKAGK
+77 KVLQDLIDDNYKAGK
-92 THAAIQLEEYR
+92 IHAAIQLEEYR
-103 QQKLTNDVKSR
+103 QEKLTNDVKSR

-160 AVAFW
+160 AIALW

-187 KVPVSHMLHFKL
+187 TVPVSHMLHFKL

-215 LQYLWFLTIIGG
+215 FQYLWFITVIGG
-227 LIKMYSYRMV
+227 FIKMYSYRMV

-246 IRPRDAIT
+246 LKPREAIT

-271 LTFVGWY
+271 MTFVGWY

-287 VTVLWVAPYSVA
+287 ITVLWAAPYSVA
-299 TFAEYYTELRNG
+299 TYAEYYTELRNG

-318 NSDRLNDTYLY
+318 NADRLNDTYLFEY
-329 ELADEGFLR
+329 AEEGFLR
-338 QTYSDVEEQKH
+338 KTYSDVEEQKH

-368 FGLWFGSTEE
+368 FGLWIGPTEE

-396 AVIKHKIYPQRLN
+396 AVMKHKIYPQRLN
-409 PLWDEKNNNI
+409 PLWDDKNNNI

-451 IHLVQDGVFV
+451 IHLIQDGVFV

-482 VLLARWRRNPLQEV
+482 VLLAKWRRNPLQEV

-550 AVYIL
+550 AVYLL
-555 VPILDA
+555 VPVLDT

-576 VLLVCFAADMV
+576 VLLVCFAADMI
-587 YTQIVPN
+587 YTQLVPN
-594 VGDGITDYAAYTELE
+594 VGDGITDYAAYTEIE
-609 DSGSSGGGN
+609 TNDSSGGGN

>member
-1 MEKIRHEQRVEIK
+1 MEKIKHEQRVEIK

-63 VDDNLKVDNSRTSD
+63 VDDNLKIDNLKSSD

-187 KVPVSHMLHFKL
+187 TVPVSHMLHFKL

-287 VTVLWVAPYSVA
+287 VTVLWAAPYSVA

-550 AVYIL
+550 AVYLL
-555 VPILDA
+555 VPVLDT